1 MWVHVLNLSI
11 HKDKAETIG
20 AHMKRRDYLVN
31 ARLYIL
37 FNPFTKTSNIPQQAS
52 YNSEVHYVYP
62 ITFVARVRGG
72 SQEDIEHYI
81 GAGSLID
88 DWI

>member
-1 MWVHVLNLSI
+1 MLTL
-11 HKDKAETIG
+11 
-20 AHMKRRDYLVN
+20 KRRDYLVN

-37 FNPFTKTSNIPQQAS
+37 FNPFAKTSNIPQQQAS

-72 SQEDIEHYI
+72 SLEDIEHYI